1 MDPLTKASSL
11 ASGDPWIGIP
21 ITPYMYP
28 SFLTWFPEPV
38 SFLLI
43 YLPRQQLSSG
53 YQRYNGHWG
62 TLHHQTGF
70 GKRRCRSTTRTATL
84 YRQFLNGSSW
94 VAFFFNSANHI
105 CLVFASRNDRR
116 EVPFS
121 FLFQL
126 KRDIHCVR
134 LDVGSVHKHFDILKN
149 IMSLQTFRCFLHVLQ
164 YVLCRVSIKNVAD
177 NTVQKWFACARNAEN
192 AESINVQWRV
202 RGHGHLTQSKEKF
215 V

>member
-94 VAFFFNSANHI
+94 VAFFSILQTIFVSFSPAETI
-105 CLVFASRNDRR
+105 VERYPF
-116 EVPFS
+116 PFS
-121 FLFQL
+121 FSSNVTSTVSGLTWEVFTNTLISSKISCRCKRFAASCTFCNTSFVVWASKMSPITLF
-126 KRDIHCVR
+126 
-134 LDVGSVHKHFDILKN
+134 KN
-149 IMSLQTFRCFLHVLQ
+149 DSRVLEMP
-164 YVLCRVSIKNVAD
+164 RTRRA
-177 NTVQKWFACARNAEN
+177 
-192 AESINVQWRV
+192 
-202 RGHGHLTQSKEKF
+202 LTCNGASEGTGT
-215 V
+215 